1 MAISFDK
8 ALGVFPRALE
18 LNVQRAQVLANN
30 IANADT
36 PGFKARDFNFQAA
49 LAKAQGQTDGG
60 SLALAE
66 TEPGH
71 MPIGGEAPGGNGPAS
86 MPPLLYRNPSQPSL
100 DGNTVDTQ
108 TELANYTRNAMQF
121 QASFQFLNSRFK
133 GLMLAVKGG

>member
-36 PGFKARDFNFQAA
+36 PGFKARDFDFQAA
-49 LAKAQGQTDGG
+49 LAKAEGQADSN

-71 MPIGGEAPGGNGPAS
+71 MAAGGQAAGIGGSSSLPQ
-86 MPPLLYRNPSQPSL
+86 LLYRNPSQPSL